1 MPLRSIR
8 HSWTG
13 DSRIGVSCL
22 HQPFVQGSLDREADG
37 AIIERKAKRY
47 GVRTFLD
54 EVDLEGGDRIPAT
67 IKANLH
73 ACEEFVILLSPH
85 SITRQW
91 VLVELRGA
99 WTLDKRIMAITS
111 NLSADK
117 VPDIIDHDKSYEFNE
132 FDRYVNELIGRRKGQ
147 G

>member
-1 MPLRSIR
+1 MAENQPDYLVFIS
-8 HSWTG
+8 HS
-13 DSRIGVSCL
+13 SK
-22 HQPFVQGSLDREADG
+22 DRWIARQMA

-73 ACEEFVILLSPH
+73 ACQEFVILLSPH

-91 VLVELRGA
+91 VLVELGGA
-99 WTLDKRIMAITS
+99 WTLDKRVMAIAYD
-111 NLSADK
+111 LAAERI
-117 VPDIIDHDKSYEFNE
+117 PDIIEHDKSYELND
-132 FDRYVNELIGRRKGQ
+132 FDRYVTELIRRVKRKGARR
-147 G
+147 

>member
-1 MPLRSIR
+1 LEYLVFIS
-8 HSWTG
+8 HS
-13 DSRIGVSCL
+13 SK
-22 HQPFVQGSLDREADG
+22 DRWIARQMA
-37 AIIERKAKRY
+37 AIIERKPKRY

-91 VLVELRGA
+91 VLVELGGA

>member
-1 MPLRSIR
+1 MATSRSDYLVFIS
-8 HSWTG
+8 HS
-13 DSRIGVSCL
+13 SK
-22 HQPFVQGSLDREADG
+22 DRWIAKQMA

-73 ACEEFVILLSPH
+73 ACEEFVILLSPN

-91 VLVELRGA
+91 VLAELGGA
-99 WTLDKRIMAITS
+99 WTLDKRIMAITYD
-111 NLSADK
+111 LAAEK
-117 VPDIIDHDKSYEFNE
+117 IPDIIEHDKSYELND
-132 FDRYVNELIGRRKGQ
+132 FDRYVGELIGRRKGK

>member
-1 MPLRSIR
+1 MAEGQRDYLVFIS
-8 HSWTG
+8 HASK
-13 DSRIGVSCL
+13 
-22 HQPFVQGSLDREADG
+22 DRWIARQMA

-54 EVDLEGGDRIPAT
+54 EVDLEGGDRIPET

-91 VLVELRGA
+91 VLVELGGA
-99 WTLDKRIMAITS
+99 WTLDKRVMAITY
-111 NLSADK
+111 NVETEK
-117 VPDIIDHDKSYEFNE
+117 IPDIIDHDKGYELND
-132 FDRYVNELIGRRKGQ
+132 FDRYVTELIRRVKRKGAKR
-147 G
+147 

>member
-1 MPLRSIR
+1 LEYLVFIS
-8 HSWTG
+8 HS
-13 DSRIGVSCL
+13 SK
-22 HQPFVQGSLDREADG
+22 DRWIARQMA

-91 VLVELRGA
+91 VLVELGGA
-99 WTLDKRIMAITS
+99 WTLDKRIMAIIS

-117 VPDIIDHDKSYEFNE
+117 VPDIIDHDKSYELNE
-132 FDRYVNELIGRRKGQ
+132 FDRYVT
-147 G
+147 

>member
-1 MPLRSIR
+1 M
-8 HSWTG
+8 
-13 DSRIGVSCL
+13 
-22 HQPFVQGSLDREADG
+22 A
-37 AIIERKAKRY
+37 AIIERKPKRY

-73 ACEEFVILLSPH
+73 ACEKFVILLSPH

-91 VLVELRGA
+91 VLVELGGA
-99 WTLDKRIMAITS
+99 WTLDKRVMAITS

-117 VPDIIDHDKSYEFNE
+117 VPDIIDHDKCYELNE